1 MIANGH
7 QKEVKATK
15 SGIDHQGGSRG
26 GVLGAYSLPPISILN
41 FKFCVCFVNFD
52 CIAGYTFYCDQLAMF
67 ILFF

>member
-1 MIANGH
+1 MITNGH

-26 GVLGAYSLPPISILN
+26 GVLGAYPPPHFN
-41 FKFCVCFVNFD
+41 FKFKFCVCFVNFD